1 MAASATLPVKGLE
14 GIIATKSSIC
24 WIDGAAGVLAYRGI
38 DIHELA
44 ERSDFEET
52 TYLLWYG
59 RLPTK
64 QELAQ
69 FQKDLAAVRT
79 LNSHIYDFLRMVPHE
94 ANPMEVL
101 RTAVSLLSLYDP
113 DEKDSS
119 HDANVRKAYRITSQI
134 AMIVAVFDRI
144 RKGRPIVDPD
154 PALSHSANFLKM
166 LTGEKPL
173 DEATRALDVALI
185 LQADHELNASTFA
198 ARVIASTLADIHSAI
213 TGAIGALKGPLH
225 GGANA
230 EVMKL
235 LYAIDESGADPTE
248 YVRDMLAQKK
258 KVSGFGHRVYTTE
271 DPRATHL
278 RQMSEALGK
287 ASGNPKWFDMS
298 RKIEIF
304 IKKEK
309 NLNANVDFYS
319 ASTYTALGIDID
331 LFTPIFAVS
340 RISGWAA
347 HVIEQLDD
355 NRLIRP
361 RADYI
366 GPVYPEKYVPID
378 QRK

>member
-1 MAASATLPVKGLE
+1 MAASAVLPVKGLE

-44 ERSDFEET
+44 VHSDFEET

-59 RLPTK
+59 KLPTAD
-64 QELAQ
+64 ELAQ
-69 FQKDLAAVRT
+69 FSKDLAASRT
-79 LNSHIYDFLRMVPHE
+79 LNWRIYDFLRMVPHD
-94 ANPMEVL
+94 ATPMEVL

-119 HDANVRKAYRITSQI
+119 HDANLRKAYRITSQI
-134 AMIVAVFDRI
+134 AMIVAIFDRI
-144 RKGRPIVDPD
+144 RKGRSIIDPD
-154 PALSHSANFLKM
+154 PTLSHSANFLKM
-166 LTGEKPL
+166 LNGVKPL
-173 DEATRALDVALI
+173 PEAVRALDVALI

-198 ARVIASTLADIHSAI
+198 ARVIASTLSDMHSAI

-230 EVMKL
+230 ETMKL
-235 LYAIDESGADPTE
+235 LYAIDESGRDPVE
-248 YVRDMLAQKK
+248 YVAELLAQKK
-258 KVSGFGHRVYTTE
+258 KISGFGHRVYTTE

-278 RQMSEALGK
+278 RQMSEKLGK
-287 ASGNPKWFDMS
+287 AAGIPKWFDMS
-298 RKIEIF
+298 QKIEHY
-304 IKKEK
+304 IKQEK
-309 NLNANVDFYS
+309 KLNANVDFYS

-340 RISGWAA
+340 RIAGWSA

-366 GPVYPEKYVPID
+366 GPAYPAKYVPVSE
-378 QRK
+378 R

>member
-1 MAASATLPVKGLE
+1 MAASAAPPVKGLE
-14 GIIATKSSIC
+14 GIVATKSSIC
-24 WIDGAAGVLAYRGI
+24 WIDGTAGVLAYRGI

-44 ERSDFEET
+44 EQSDFEET

-59 RLPTK
+59 RLPSRD
-64 QELAQ
+64 ELAK
-69 FQKDLAAVRT
+69 FHKELAAART
-79 LNSHIYDFLRMVPHE
+79 LDSHIYDLLRMVPRD
-94 ANPMEVL
+94 ATPMEVL

-119 HDANVRKAYRITSQI
+119 HDANLRKAYRITSQI

-144 RKGRPIVDPD
+144 RKNLPLVEPD
-154 PALSHSANFLKM
+154 PSLSHSANFLKM
-166 LTGEKPL
+166 LTGKQPL

-198 ARVIASTLADIHSAI
+198 ARVIASTLSDMHSAI

-235 LYAIDESGADPTE
+235 LYQIDKSGADPTA
-248 YVRDMLAQKK
+248 YVAEMLAQKK

-287 ASGNPKWFDMS
+287 ASGNSKWFDMS
-298 RKIEIF
+298 RKIELF
-304 IKKEK
+304 INKEK
-309 NLNANVDFYS
+309 KLNANVDFYS

-331 LFTPIFAVS
+331 LFTPIFAIS

-361 RADYI
+361 RADYM
-366 GPVYPEKYVPID
+366 GPPYPSRYVPVD